1 MGKIISFACNR
12 LSIYKTGVGEA
23 IISLSDEDKPTGIIC
38 PNYENGVCL
47 DKLNHLDSCLKREG
61 FDPTWSGA
69 YNQRYDK
76 IEENLAKEKGIR
88 LDWRGKLKLSDR
100 DKATLKPLVLA
111 EIERLKQEEIKKLE
125 ISTKCIVAEGFKVLK

>member
-1 MGKIISFACNR
+1 MNPVGKWRFYAGF
-12 LSIYKTGVGEA
+12 KA
-23 IISLSDEDKPTGIIC
+23 IFSLSDEDKPTNIIC
-38 PNYENGVCL
+38 PRYENGVCL
-47 DKLNHLDSCLKREG
+47 EQRQRLDYHLKGEG